1 MKLPV
6 GYDIYGYVSI
16 DRLPYLNS
24 QCETSQRFVF
34 DSTALLH
41 EAAGV
46 RVQGA
51 GQLQWSADEAWER
64 AEDATHSGKVGRS
77 SATTFPPVR

>member
-1 MKLPV
+1 MKRRK
-6 GYDIYGYVSI
+6 GS
-16 DRLPYLNS
+16 RW
-24 QCETSQRFVF
+24 
-34 DSTALLH
+34 TALLH

-46 RVQGA
+46 RVAGA